1 MDTILQLDQNILLF
15 IQEYIRHDWMDWF
28 WKGITHLGDFGIFW
42 ILLTI
47 VLLIPK
53 KTRKAGVASALALI
67 IGTLITNVAIKNV
80 VARVRPYEVI
90 QELELMIEKQKDFS
104 FPSGHTCASF
114 ASAFAIYKC
123 KEVFPKKWRIAA
135 MDMRSEKY
143 PYRLDVETR
152 LPNGC
157 ITTHGYAAH
166 HPAEFRHWAHARGY
180 VLWGEHIDRTD
191 WENWRVNYYGL

>member
-53 KTRKAGVASALALI
+53 KTRKVGLASALALI

-80 VARVRPYEVI
+80 VARTRPYEVI
-90 QELELMIEKQKDFS
+90 QGLEQITAWQKEQEKELSEVKEKAEELE
-104 FPSGHTCASF
+104 
-114 ASAFAIYKC
+114 
-123 KEVFPKKWRIAA
+123 EVFAKEEPEMLRI
-135 MDMRSEKY
+135 
-143 PYRLDVETR
+143 
-152 LPNGC
+152 
-157 ITTHGYAAH
+157 
-166 HPAEFRHWAHARGY
+166 
-180 VLWGEHIDRTD
+180 
-191 WENWRVNYYGL
+191 

>member
-47 VLLIPK
+47 VLLIP
-53 KTRKAGVASALALI
+53 

-80 VARVRPYEVI
+80 VARIRPYEVI

-123 KEVFPKKWRIAA
+123 KEVFPKKWRTAA
-135 MDMRSEKY
+135 MVLATLIALSRLYVGVHYPTDVLGGLIVGLFSGWAGWKIEELIMKKRAEKKKSA
-143 PYRLDVETR
+143 D
-152 LPNGC
+152 NK
-157 ITTHGYAAH
+157 
-166 HPAEFRHWAHARGY
+166 
-180 VLWGEHIDRTD
+180 
-191 WENWRVNYYGL
+191 

>member
-28 WKGITHLGDFGIFW
+28 WKGITHLGDFGM
-42 ILLTI
+42 
-47 VLLIPK
+47 IPK

-80 VARVRPYEVI
+80 VARIRPYEVI
-90 QELELMIEKQKDFS
+90 QELDLMIEKQKDFS

-135 MDMRSEKY
+135 MVLATLIALSRLYVGVHYPTDVLGGLIVGLFSGWAGWKIEELIMKKRAEKKKSA
-143 PYRLDVETR
+143 D
-152 LPNGC
+152 NK
-157 ITTHGYAAH
+157 
-166 HPAEFRHWAHARGY
+166 
-180 VLWGEHIDRTD
+180 
-191 WENWRVNYYGL
+191 

>member
-53 KTRKAGVASALALI
+53 KTRKAEVASALALI

-80 VARVRPYEVI
+80 VARIRPYEVI
-90 QELELMIEKQKDFS
+90 QELELMIEKQTDFS

-135 MDMRSEKY
+135 MVLATLIALSRLYVGVHYPTDVLGGLIVGLFSGWAGWKIEELIMKKRAEKKKSA
-143 PYRLDVETR
+143 D
-152 LPNGC
+152 NK
-157 ITTHGYAAH
+157 
-166 HPAEFRHWAHARGY
+166 
-180 VLWGEHIDRTD
+180 
-191 WENWRVNYYGL
+191 